1 MRTGNVY
8 WLLAAIA
15 VAVVTI
21 ALAAFIVI
29 LAPANSNAAA
39 ASVPQVL
46 EPRVE
51 AAAESHHN
59 RRAIPPVLAVP
70 APSTGDAIAEAGL
83 LPRDVDMGRRN
94 ERRMSA
100 GEVIQLP

>member
-15 VAVVTI
+15 VAVVTV

-51 AAAESHHN
+51 AAAESH
-59 RRAIPPVLAVP
+59 RRAQTGPPASVVPRPKQQAAGTANDASGGELSRLSVAVP
-70 APSTGDAIAEAGL
+70 RGQG
-83 LPRDVDMGRRN
+83 GR
-94 ERRMSA
+94 
-100 GEVIQLP
+100 

>member
-15 VAVVTI
+15 VAAVTI
-21 ALAAFIVI
+21 ALAAFIVV

-46 EPRVE
+46 EPRLESMAE
-51 AAAESHHN
+51 AH
-59 RRAIPPVLAVP
+59 RRAPVSQPALVTRPKQHPASSGDDTPSGDLSRLSFAVP
-70 APSTGDAIAEAGL
+70 RGQD
-83 LPRDVDMGRRN
+83 RR
-94 ERRMSA
+94 
-100 GEVIQLP
+100 